1 MPSNARA
8 PAIEV
13 ESSPKSQDAGSPAA
27 SPKSDHHS
35 VSLVGFAVDV
45 LDALAEDAE
54 GSDAAAERA
63 VRHYME
69 DSRLRPPGWSSPK
82 ELEPESDAGRS
93 REVHLEAA
101 SLEAI
106 AAEATAQGV
115 RLETLVGHAVMYLW
129 AAERRPDS
137 PPAVDAPER
146 TPGVSALDAP
156 PLGRRRVSPRTSG
169 G

>member
-1 MPSNARA
+1 M
-8 PAIEV
+8 
-13 ESSPKSQDAGSPAA
+13 
-27 SPKSDHHS
+27 
-35 VSLVGFAVDV
+35 GFTVDV
-45 LDALAEDAE
+45 LDALVDDAD
-54 GSDAAAERA
+54 GGDAVAERA
-63 VRHYME
+63 VRHYLE

-82 ELEPESDAGRS
+82 ELESEVVGERS

-115 RLETLVGHAVMYLW
+115 QVETLVGHAVMYLW

-137 PPAVDAPER
+137 PPAVDAPAR
-146 TPGVSALDAP
+146 APGVSAPDAP

>member
-1 MPSNARA
+1 V
-8 PAIEV
+8 IEV
-13 ESSPKSQDAGSPAA
+13 KSSPKSRDAGFPAA
-27 SPKSDHHS
+27 SPRSDRHS
-35 VSLVGFAVDV
+35 VRLVGFAVDV
-45 LDALAEDAE
+45 LDALVEDVD
-54 GSDAAAERA
+54 GDDAAAERA
-63 VRHYME
+63 VRHYLE

-82 ELEPESDAGRS
+82 ELESEPEAGQS
-93 REVHLEAA
+93 CEVHLEAA

-106 AAEATAQGV
+106 AAEAAAQGV

-146 TPGVSALDAP
+146 APGVSAPDAP
-156 PLGRRRVSPRTSG
+156 PQGRRRVSPRTSG